1 MATNTTSTPSTTAG
15 DASATPAETE
25 RSFDVSGAQGAIAD
39 LSRRLERML
48 QDGIESLRSGSRT
61 YVDGAGQQL
70 GAAQQYV
77 TEKVKERPVAAT
89 MAGLGVGV
97 LLGMLIAGGRRRK
110 H

>member
-1 MATNTTSTPSTTAG
+1 MATTNPASSTPTTSG
-15 DASATPAETE
+15 DVSATPAANGEAE
-25 RSFDVSGAQGAIAD
+25 RSFDAAGPMAD
-39 LSRRLERML
+39 LSRRLERVL
-48 QDGIESLRSGSRT
+48 QEGIESLRTHSRG
-61 YVDGAGQQL
+61 YVDNAGQQI

-97 LLGMLIAGGRRRK
+97 LLGMLLAGRRK